1 VTFASRR
8 CARPGCRAW
17 ARRGGTL
24 CASHERQ
31 VRAAAGRSPHAEG
44 GGAAGR
50 PSRSSGDEAG
60 VPTNLERQR
69 LLLEFF
75 AGVFTEEEY
84 QSVRGLV
91 ETRNQPLEV
100 EMALIRVLL
109 RRVMERIGEDDPA
122 KAMPMVRQALDVMCR
137 TLRTQHLLSGDAAD
151 TITASIATLAE
162 QVSLAMNMG
171 ESR

>member
-1 VTFASRR
+1 M
-8 CARPGCRAW
+8 
-17 ARRGGTL
+17 
-24 CASHERQ
+24 
-31 VRAAAGRSPHAEG
+31 
-44 GGAAGR
+44 
-50 PSRSSGDEAG
+50 
-60 VPTNLERQR
+60 PTNLERQR